1 MKTAGHAGAGGNSV
15 HGALAKMDDSA
26 ALKSMMVGREGEAA
40 RGEKRNIDKVDEDD
54 EPPDE
59 VRLWEDG
66 FKDRYYES
74 KFDVG
79 PGGEVLVLKLHQHWH
94 HPTHFD
100 HHVVCTS

>member
-1 MKTAGHAGAGGNSV
+1 MIPYALYGLGLESDELTCLQVDNS
-15 HGALAKMDDSA
+15 D
-26 ALKSMMVGREGEAA
+26 
-40 RGEKRNIDKVDEDD
+40 DD

-79 PGGEVLVLKLHQHWH
+79 PGGMKPNFKKFVL
-94 HPTHFD
+94 
-100 HHVVCTS
+100 

>member
-1 MKTAGHAGAGGNSV
+1 MTNLILSQVDNS
-15 HGALAKMDDSA
+15 D
-26 ALKSMMVGREGEAA
+26 
-40 RGEKRNIDKVDEDD
+40 DD

-79 PGGEVLVLKLHQHWH
+79 PGGELNYL
-94 HPTHFD
+94 
-100 HHVVCTS
+100 